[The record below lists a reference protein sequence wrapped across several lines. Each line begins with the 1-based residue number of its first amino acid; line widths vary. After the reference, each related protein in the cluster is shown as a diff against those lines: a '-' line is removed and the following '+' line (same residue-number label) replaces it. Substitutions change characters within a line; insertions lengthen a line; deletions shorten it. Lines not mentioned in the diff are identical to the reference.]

1 MKKLY
6 LFLIGILAWSAQPSQ
21 AQTILEEDFETGST
35 EPYSTQ
41 VTKGEGWTVVN
52 SYSGT
57 NIRFNWHNLYKDPT
71 GQTGPTISG
80 AGCASCDGPIAT
92 SADGAGPREEILLT
106 PELDLSDTYML
117 QFTWFVSPMNAYDN
131 SKYDL
136 QVRIVTD
143 GDLDGAET
151 VFSIQN
157 EQMLRESGVMV
168 FPISTWEHHISKID
182 LSDWKGEKVK
192 IAFVYKMF
200 TNIANAVYM
209 DDVSVKQ
216 WTPDA
221 TPVPELSM
229 NRYNFGDMYIGEK
242 MYTEVIRMTNK
253 GKNGLQVT
261 GMDLPEGVAC
271 MQDLSTINLNRYES
285 VQFQLSYTA
294 SLMSPAECDAV
305 IHTNGGDV
313 KVALQANKVDIPDG
327 YLLESFEG
335 PFPPAGWRNN
345 GWGATNMA
353 IEGDQSAYAG
363 DVLSVCT
370 LRSPRL
376 DLSDGGSVT
385 FSYYNMY
392 DGESVPEY
400 DIELQVSYD
409 GGDNWTTKWVSDYQN
424 GLNKLMTETV
434 DLGMGSDESY
444 IRWFYPAVESDDE
457 GAFDHSNFTLDRV
470 LLPNVFGADG
480 VPLNCTVV
488 RPANN
493 ATDVYPKDVVLEW
506 LPAQFAEGYKLYVGS
521 NAEANNLIDGL
532 DVGNVL
538 TYTIPVCEYETTY
551 RWKVVAYN
559 SVGNSQT
566 ASTWKFT
573 TQPDAS
579 VVDFPYSENFDELE
593 TEDPPMGW
601 LSTTTITDLYPTW
614 TNRRWEPLTSKNG
627 GKPYGGTGA
636 SMYTMW
642 LYGGYSSTLT
652 SPEFTL
658 PEGKDMYIS
667 FVWGDTHP
675 VDLIIDESGLLT
687 KENVEGGNGYSD
699 VVFEIYCDGEW
710 KQASYLS
717 ENYTNDKKYW
727 RNEKIDLTE
736 YAGKK
741 VQFRWIN
748 HAYSGAH
755 KGAGL
760 DNIYMDGIV
769 EESVAFNKESWDA
782 GKVNFGMANS
792 SGDLL
797 TIKNDGTKKLQVKD
811 VWFNTDN
818 FESSIQPGDELLAGE
833 GMPFTIQFNAL
844 DLEDEVEDEMTVEF
858 ESGYTA
864 TFPVKGIG
872 LAKDVLYYGFENNP
886 LDYVW
891 REDFTMIDKDN
902 RANSDLGYYE
912 TVVEDDG
919 NKYAFTQ
926 VWHYNHLLLAHS
938 GIGTLGAANP
948 IDGSA
953 ADDWLISKQ
962 ITPSE
967 TSTFDFYARNL
978 STENSVFVGDN
989 DYHSVEVLVSEASNT
1004 KTNDFVTLLPTK
1016 QMEYLPENEWHHFE
1030 ASLSNYAGKPIY
1042 VAVRHTTI
1050 NANAMA
1056 FFDDFTFTGLVE
1068 PDTPTSI
1075 QSAQIGANAE
1085 VEVYNMNG
1093 QLVATGRGMST
1104 VQKAGQGL
1112 YIVKVKDGSEVKTL
1126 RMTNNR

>member
-1 MKKLY
+1 MRFFNL
-6 LFLIGILAWSAQPSQ
+6 LLISILAWSAQLTQ

-35 EPYSTQ
+35 ESFSIP
-41 VTKGEGWTVVN
+41 VAKGEGWTSVN
-52 SYSGT
+52 SYSGSD
-57 NIRFNWHNLYKDPT
+57 IRYNWHNLYRDPSS
-71 GQTGPTISG
+71 QSGPVISG
-80 AGCASCDGPIAT
+80 AGCASCDAPVVSG
-92 SADGAGPREEILLT
+92 ADGAGPREEILLT
-106 PELDLSDTYML
+106 PELDLSDTYQL

-143 GDLDGAET
+143 DDLDGAET

-168 FPISTWEHHISKID
+168 FPISTWDQHISKID
-182 LSDWKGEKVK
+182 LSDWKNEKVK
-192 IAFVYKMF
+192 IAFVFKMY
-200 TNIANAVYM
+200 TNIANSVYV

-221 TPVPELSM
+221 TPVPVLSLD
-229 NRYNFGDMYIGEK
+229 RYNFGDMYIGEK
-242 MYTEVIRMTNK
+242 MYTEVIRMTNQ

-271 MQDLSTINLNRYES
+271 LQDLSAINLNRYES
-285 VQFQLSYTA
+285 VQFQFSYTA
-294 SLMSPAECDAV
+294 SLMSPADCDAV

-313 KVALQANKVDIPDG
+313 SVKLQANKVDIPDG

-345 GWGATNMA
+345 GWRGSAQA

-363 DVLSVCT
+363 GDFSVCT

-376 DLSDGGSVT
+376 DLSDGGKVRFT
-385 FSYYNMY
+385 YYNQY
-392 DGESVPEY
+392 DGDYAPEY

-409 GGDNWTTKWVSDYQN
+409 GGDNWQTKWVSDYQN
-424 GLNKLMTETV
+424 GLNQLLTEEI
-434 DLGMGSDESY
+434 DLGEGSDESY
-444 IRWFYPAVESDDE
+444 IRWYYPAVESDDE
-457 GAFDHSNFTLDRV
+457 GAYDHSNFTLDRV
-470 LLPNVFGADG
+470 LLPNVYGADG

-493 ATDVYPKDVVLEW
+493 AQNVYPKDVVLEW

-532 DVGNVL
+532 DVGTAL

-573 TQPDAS
+573 TQPDMS
-579 VVDFPYSENFDELE
+579 VVDFPWSENFDECE
-593 TEDPPMGW
+593 NDVPTGW
-601 LSTTTITDLYPTW
+601 LSTTDNEYE
-614 TNRRWEPLTSKNG
+614 NRRWLPN
-627 GKPYGGTGA
+627 
-636 SMYTMW
+636 SMF
-642 LYGGYSSTLT
+642 GYSNTCLYTGWMNTGRTSTLLT
-652 SPEFTL
+652 PEFKL

-667 FVWGDTHP
+667 FAWGDEHP
-675 VDLIIDESGLLT
+675 RSLIKDETGLLT
-687 KENVEGGNGYSD
+687 KQNVSPNNGVSE
-699 VVFEIYCDGEW
+699 VVFEVYADGEW
-710 KQASYLS
+710 HQEAYLS
-717 ENYTNDKKYW
+717 EAYNDDDDTKYW
-727 RNEKIDLTE
+727 RTEKIDLTP
-736 YAGKK
+736 YSGKK

-748 HAYSGAH
+748 RALSGRH
-755 KGAGL
+755 NGASL
-760 DNIYMDGIV
+760 DEIFMDGIV
-769 EESVAFNKESWDA
+769 EESVAFNKDSWDA
-782 GKVNFGMANS
+782 AKVNYGMATT
-792 SGDLL
+792 SGELL
-797 TIKNDGTKKLQVKD
+797 TIKNDGTKKLQVKE
-811 VWFNTDN
+811 VVFNTDN
-818 FESSIQPGDELLAGE
+818 FESSIQPGDELKPGE

-858 ESGYTA
+858 ESGFKA
-864 TFPVKGIG
+864 TFPVTGIA
-872 LAKDVLYYGFENNP
+872 LAKDVLYYGFEKNQ
-886 LDYVW
+886 LDYRW

-902 RANSDLGYYE
+902 KVNDDSNYYLLE
-912 TVVEDDG
+912 VEDDG
-919 NKYAFTQ
+919 TKYAFTQ
-926 VWHYNHLLLAHS
+926 VWHYNENLLAHN

-948 IDGSA
+948 YDASA

-962 ITPSE
+962 IVPSE
-967 TSTFDFYARNL
+967 TATFDFYARNL
-978 STENSVFVGDN
+978 STTGSVFVGDN
-989 DYHSVEVLVSEASNT
+989 DYHSVEVLVSEAGNT
-1004 KTNDFVTLLPTK
+1004 NTADFKTLLPTT

-1030 ASLSNYAGKPIY
+1030 ADLKDYAGKPIY
-1042 VAVRHTTI
+1042 VAVRHTTV
-1050 NANAMA
+1050 NANCMA

-1068 PDTPTSI
+1068 PETPTSI
-1075 QSAQIGANAE
+1075 QSVQIGTNAE

-1104 VQKAGQGL
+1104 VQNAGQGL